1 LIISGGRSLVQGN
14 EGTLVFLTRLLS
26 VIPVFRYVDFSSV
39 LSHFSPVA
47 ARMVPRRN
55 CMRTELRIHF
65 PEPGCAGSCRALTTD

>member
-1 LIISGGRSLVQGN
+1 
-14 EGTLVFLTRLLS
+14 

-55 CMRTELRIHF
+55 CMRAELRIHF